1 MAESRLPENLGET
14 VPADATPGGLATP
27 EFIASLLVDGDD
39 DLAAWAIGQALEEHS
54 RSSVF
59 DDVVRRAM
67 ELVGTRWETG
77 QWSISQEHLAS
88 VALAAALAR
97 LRPADADETRIGPV
111 AVLAAPEGEHHVAG
125 LICLAQIL
133 EEHGWRAENLGANV
147 PADDLQRFVS
157 GRTVDLVAL
166 SIGTRHPCPLCAGRS
181 RRCAAVSRP
190 TGRCRS
196 LSAGTASPA
205 SPRRSPVSIASAPHS
220 PTPKRSSPGWY
231 CARMHRPRAEA
242 CIATAE
248 RTSPAQWAGLVRGRA
263 LPAGLSLL
271 GQDHMVDHMDDAGD
285 GPPPPPPPL
294 LPPPLPPPHPP
305 PPSPPLLL
313 PLPPVR

>member
-1 MAESRLPENLGET
+1 MAESRLPDNLGET

-111 AVLAAPEGEHHVAG
+111 AVLAAPEGEQHVAG

-166 SIGTRHPCPLCAGRS
+166 SIGTQASLPALRRTIETLRSSQPADGSMPILVGGHGVAGITASLAGVDR
-181 RRCAAVSRP
+181 VSP
-190 TGRCRS
+190 S
-196 LSAGTASPA
+196 LADAEAFIAGLVPREDASPA
-205 SPRRSPVSIASAPHS
+205 
-220 PTPKRSSPGWY
+220 G
-231 CARMHRPRAEA
+231 
-242 CIATAE
+242 
-248 RTSPAQWAGLVRGRA
+248 
-263 LPAGLSLL
+263 
-271 GQDHMVDHMDDAGD
+271 
-285 GPPPPPPPL
+285 
-294 LPPPLPPPHPP
+294 
-305 PPSPPLLL
+305 
-313 PLPPVR
+313 